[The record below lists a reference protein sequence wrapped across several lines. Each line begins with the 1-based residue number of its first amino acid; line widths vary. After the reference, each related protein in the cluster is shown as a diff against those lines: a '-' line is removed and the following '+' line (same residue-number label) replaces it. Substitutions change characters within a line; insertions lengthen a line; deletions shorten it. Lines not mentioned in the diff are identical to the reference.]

1 MISERIR
8 QARREQK
15 ITQEALGKKV
25 GVSKATISQWESGT
39 TEPNGKNLVNLA
51 KELGVT
57 VEWLLNGKETTVSHT
72 SKEIVANASVVGA
85 FDPWDSN
92 TPLGE
97 DEIEVPFF
105 KEVALSAGAGSFVD
119 IDYNGCKLRFAR
131 STLRKA
137 GVAPEAAA
145 CVCIS
150 GNSMEPV
157 LPDGAVA
164 GVDTANTMIKD
175 GKMYAIEQD
184 GMLRVKLL
192 YRIPGGLRIRSYNRD
207 EHADEDYM
215 GSEATKIKVIGW
227 VFWYSVLL

>member
-1 MISERIR
+1 MKSERIL
-8 QARREQK
+8 QARRAQK
-15 ITQEALGKKV
+15 STQEALGKKV

-51 KELGVT
+51 KELGVS
-57 VEWLLNGKETTVSHT
+57 VEWLLNGKETIVSRT
-72 SKEIVANASVVGA
+72 SKETVANASVVGV
-85 FDPWDSN
+85 FDPWDFK

-119 IDYNGCKLRFAR
+119 IDYNGYKLRFAR

-137 GVAPEAAA
+137 GVAPEAAV
-145 CVCIS
+145 CVRIT

-157 LPDGAVA
+157 IPDGAVA
-164 GVDTANTMIKD
+164 GVDTANTLIKD
-175 GKMYAIEQD
+175 GQMYAIEHD

-207 EHADEDYM
+207 EHVDEDCM
-215 GSEATKIKVIGW
+215 RSDATKIKVIGW
-227 VFWYSVLL
+227 IFWYSVLL

>member
-1 MISERIR
+1 MKSERIR

-15 ITQEALGKKV
+15 ITQEALGKRI

-57 VEWLLNGKETTVSHT
+57 VEWLLDGKVTIDTQA
-72 SKEIVANASVVGA
+72 SKEIEPNASVVGA
-85 FDPWDSN
+85 FDPWDSS

-105 KEVALSAGAGSFVD
+105 KEVSLSAGAGSFVD
-119 IDYNGCKLRFAR
+119 IDYKGYKLRFAR

-145 CVCIS
+145 CVCIT

-164 GVDTANTMIKD
+164 GVDTASTTIKD
-175 GKMYAIEQD
+175 GKMYVIEQD

-207 EHADEDYM
+207 EHADEDYT
-215 GSEATKIKVIGW
+215 GAEAIKIKVIGW

>member
-1 MISERIR
+1 MKSERIR

-15 ITQEALGKKV
+15 ITQEALGKRI

-57 VEWLLNGKETTVSHT
+57 VEWLLDGKVAINTQA
-72 SKEIVANASVVGA
+72 SKEIEPNASVVGA
-85 FDPWDSN
+85 FDPWDSS

-105 KEVALSAGAGSFVD
+105 KEVSLSAGAGSFVD
-119 IDYNGCKLRFAR
+119 IDYNGYKLRFAR

-145 CVCIS
+145 CVCIT

-164 GVDTANTMIKD
+164 GVDTASTTIKD

-192 YRIPGGLRIRSYNRD
+192 YRIPSGLRIRSYNRD
-207 EHADEDYM
+207 EYADEDYT
-215 GSEATKIKVIGW
+215 GAEAIKIKVIGW